1 LAARLGPLPRTCATW
16 ARLAARQAVDLEAL
30 AVELDAA
37 RVAGRRKQAAGLR
50 HRIARGTARLLALE
64 TRIEHLVRPGATPAQ
79 TDEEILAAVR
89 RLRGEEAQ

>member
-1 LAARLGPLPRTCATW
+1 VATW

-30 AVELDAA
+30 DVELDAA

-50 HRIARGTARLLALE
+50 HRISRGTARLLALE
-64 TRIEHLVRPGATPAQ
+64 TRIERLVRPDAPPAQ
-79 TDEEILAAVR
+79 TDAEVLAAVR